1 VSENKGKPEGEDK
14 GKKKTVT
21 IRNIDE
27 ELYAKASALAKSIGE
42 SVGEI
47 INEALRAFLSIAE
60 GSIGFAQK
68 VKEGVEASIKI
79 TTVSDLEELTIT
91 SEDLEGIEGR
101 VKFRNIRKLVVDN
114 SVTWE
119 LFDKKIASIV
129 FVDKVVLPKHIP
141 KLKAL
146 SKMKLVK
153 KVEQF
158 KEEEAGTQKQT

>member
-1 VSENKGKPEGEDK
+1 VSENVGKPEREGK

-60 GSIGFAQK
+60 GSIEFAQK
-68 VKEGVEASIKI
+68 VREGVEATVKI
-79 TTVSDLEELTIT
+79 TTVSDLEELTVT
-91 SEDLEGIEGR
+91 SKDLEEIEGR
-101 VKFRNIRKLVVDN
+101 VKFRNIRKLVIDN

-153 KVEQF
+153 KIEQLR
-158 KEEEAGTQKQT
+158 EEEEKG